1 MTMAIGKRLRQ
12 SFREIRRN
20 IRGVAA
26 IEFALALPVLMGLT
40 LYGAEAAN
48 MAYTSQKIG
57 DIATLTADS
66 ISRIRLS
73 ISNGD
78 VSDALGG
85 IKILGDSIDL
95 RNNGRII
102 VSSIAPVLDNSNT
115 VTNQKLRWQRC
126 SGALVKTSAFA
137 TTENSNIGVDG
148 MGPENRKI
156 AATKGS
162 ELIFV
167 EVYYTYRPLIS
178 ASFFGTPQMSAY
190 AAMAVR
196 EWTANDLLTNG
207 TNSPCT
213 TYAA

>member
-1 MTMAIGKRLRQ
+1 MAIGKRLRQ

-196 EWTANDLLTNG
+196 ERTANDLLTNG

>member
-1 MTMAIGKRLRQ
+1 MAIGKRLRR
-12 SFREIRRN
+12 SYREIRRN
-20 IRGVAA
+20 ITGVAA

-178 ASFFGTPQMSAY
+178 DSFFDTPQMSAY

-196 EWTANDLLTNG
+196 ERTANDILTNG

>member
-1 MTMAIGKRLRQ
+1 MTMAIGKRLRR
-12 SFREIRRN
+12 SYREIRRN
-20 IRGVAA
+20 ITGVAA

-178 ASFFGTPQMSAY
+178 DSFFGTPQMSAY

-196 EWTANDLLTNG
+196 ERTANDILTNG

>member
-1 MTMAIGKRLRQ
+1 MAISKRLRR
-12 SFREIRRN
+12 SYDMMRFN
-20 IRGVAA
+20 IAGVAA
-26 IEFALALPVLMGLT
+26 VEFALALPVLMGLT

-78 VSDALGG
+78 VTDALGG

-102 VSSIAPVLDNSNT
+102 VSSIAPVLDNSNN

-137 TTENSNIGVDG
+137 TTQNTNIGADG
-148 MGPENRKI
+148 MGPSGRKI

-196 EWTANDLLTNG
+196 ERTANDLLTNG

>member
-1 MTMAIGKRLRQ
+1 MTMAIGKRLRR
-12 SFREIRRN
+12 SYREIRRN
-20 IRGVAA
+20 ITGVAA

-196 EWTANDLLTNG
+196 ERTANDILTNG

>member
-1 MTMAIGKRLRQ
+1 
-12 SFREIRRN
+12 
-20 IRGVAA
+20 
-26 IEFALALPVLMGLT
+26 
-40 LYGAEAAN
+40 
-48 MAYTSQKIG
+48 
-57 DIATLTADS
+57 
-66 ISRIRLS
+66 
-73 ISNGD
+73 
-78 VSDALGG
+78 
-85 IKILGDSIDL
+85 
-95 RNNGRII
+95 
-102 VSSIAPVLDNSNT
+102 
-115 VTNQKLRWQRC
+115 
-126 SGALVKTSAFA
+126 LVKTSAFA

-178 ASFFGTPQMSAY
+178 DSFFGTPQMSAY

-196 EWTANDLLTNG
+196 ERTANDILTNG

>member
-1 MTMAIGKRLRQ
+1 MTVRTILRPALRDVGRHVAGMAA
-12 SFREIRRN
+12 
-20 IRGVAA
+20 V
-26 IEFALALPVLMGLT
+26 EFALALPVLVGLT
-40 LYGAEAAN
+40 MGGAEAAN
-48 MAYTSQKIG
+48 MAYTSQKLG
-57 DIATLTADS
+57 DIATLSADS

-78 VSDALGG
+78 VTDALGG
-85 IKILGDSIDL
+85 IKILGDPISL

-102 VSSIAPVLDNSNT
+102 VSSITPVLDSSGN

-126 SGALVKTSAFA
+126 SGALVKSSAFA
-137 TTENSNIGVDG
+137 TTENTNLGAEGIGPAG
-148 MGPENRKI
+148 RKI

-162 ELIFV
+162 EMIFV
-167 EVYYTYRPLIS
+167 EVYYTYKPLIS
-178 ASFFGTPQMSAY
+178 SSFFGTPQMSAY

-196 EWTANDLLTNG
+196 ERTANDLLTSG

>member
-1 MTMAIGKRLRQ
+1 MAIGKRLRR
-12 SFREIRRN
+12 SYREIRRN
-20 IRGVAA
+20 ITGVAA

-178 ASFFGTPQMSAY
+178 DSFFGTPQMSAY

-196 EWTANDLLTNG
+196 ERTANDILTNG

>member
-1 MTMAIGKRLRQ
+1 MAIRKRLHR
-12 SFREIRRN
+12 SYREMKHN
-20 IRGVAA
+20 IAGVAA

-178 ASFFGTPQMSAY
+178 DSFFGTPQMSAY

-196 EWTANDLLTNG
+196 ERTANDILTNG

>member
-1 MTMAIGKRLRQ
+1 MAIDKRLRR
-12 SFREIRRN
+12 SYREIRRN
-20 IRGVAA
+20 ITGVAA

-137 TTENSNIGVDG
+137 TTENSNIGIDG
-148 MGPENRKI
+148 MGPSGRKI
-156 AATKGS
+156 AATEGS

-178 ASFFGTPQMSAY
+178 DSFFGTPQMSAY

-196 EWTANDLLTNG
+196 ERTANDILTNG

>member
-1 MTMAIGKRLRQ
+1 MAIGKRLRR
-12 SFREIRRN
+12 SYREIGRN
-20 IRGVAA
+20 ITGVAA

-196 EWTANDLLTNG
+196 ERTANDILTNG

>member
-1 MTMAIGKRLRQ
+1 MAIGKRLRQ

-178 ASFFGTPQMSAY
+178 DSFFGTPQMSAY

-196 EWTANDLLTNG
+196 ERTANDILTNG

>member
-1 MTMAIGKRLRQ
+1 MAIDKRLRR
-12 SFREIRRN
+12 SYREIRRN
-20 IRGVAA
+20 ITGVAA

-178 ASFFGTPQMSAY
+178 DSFFGTPQMSAY

-196 EWTANDLLTNG
+196 ERTANDILTNG

>member
-1 MTMAIGKRLRQ
+1 MTMAIDKRLRR
-12 SFREIRRN
+12 SYREIRRN
-20 IRGVAA
+20 ITGVAA

-178 ASFFGTPQMSAY
+178 DSFFGTPQMSAY

-196 EWTANDLLTNG
+196 ERTANDILTNG

>member
-1 MTMAIGKRLRQ
+1 MAIDKRLRR
-12 SFREIRRN
+12 SYREIRRN
-20 IRGVAA
+20 ITGVAA

-137 TTENSNIGVDG
+137 TTENSNIGIDG
-148 MGPENRKI
+148 MGPSGRKI

-178 ASFFGTPQMSAY
+178 DSFFGTPQMSAY

-196 EWTANDLLTNG
+196 ERTANDILTNG